1 MPNGPCRRGPALTAG
16 SGPDSGQREDP
27 LLRLETWQ
35 DVEVGDSSPPYV
47 YEVTAE
53 KIFEFCR
60 AARYE
65 NLAYTNQPAAREIG
79 LPGIVAPPSM
89 LFAFAPLLAEGPGLQ
104 QGFSIEEQPEEAP
117 PDGTGAATSITF
129 QGAMVTPGD
138 NITSVTSVKDKLQEQ
153 SNRFITLQVVAHNQR
168 GELVA
173 DYSSTIP
180 WNSPSE

>member
-1 MPNGPCRRGPALTAG
+1 M
-16 SGPDSGQREDP
+16 
-27 LLRLETWQ
+27 ETWQ
-35 DVEVGDSSPPYV
+35 DVAVGDSSPAYV

-65 NLAYTNQPAAREIG
+65 NLAYTNQPAARELG

-89 LFAFAPLLAEGPGLQ
+89 LFAFAPLLAEGPALQ
-104 QGFSIEEQPEEAP
+104 QGSSFKAQGEDQGNGAP
-117 PDGTGAATSITF
+117 LAGAGAATSIEF
-129 QGAMVTPGD
+129 QGAMVAPGD
-138 NITSVTSVKDKLQEQ
+138 IITSVTSVKNKFQEQ
-153 SNRFITLQVVAHNQR
+153 GNRFITLQVVAHNQR
-168 GELVA
+168 GDLVA

>member
-1 MPNGPCRRGPALTAG
+1 MAA
-16 SGPDSGQREDP
+16 
-27 LLRLETWQ
+27 WQ
-35 DVEVGDSSPPYV
+35 DVAVGDSSPASV

-65 NLAYTNQPAAREIG
+65 NLAYTNQPAAREMG

-89 LFAFAPLLAEGPGLQ
+89 LFAFAPLLAEGPALQ
-104 QGFSIEEQPEEAP
+104 QGFAIEGQGEDQGNQAP
-117 PDGTGAATSITF
+117 LAGTGAATSIEF

-138 NITSVTSVKDKLQEQ
+138 LITSVTSVKDKLQEQ
-153 SNRFITLQVVAHNQR
+153 GNRFITLQVVAHNQR
-168 GELVA
+168 GDLVA

>member
-1 MPNGPCRRGPALTAG
+1 M
-16 SGPDSGQREDP
+16 
-27 LLRLETWQ
+27 ETWQ
-35 DVEVGDSSPPYV
+35 DVAVGDSSPAYV

-65 NLAYTNQPAAREIG
+65 NLAYTNQPAARELG

-89 LFAFAPLLAEGPGLQ
+89 LFAFAPLLAEGPALQ
-104 QGFSIEEQPEEAP
+104 QGFPIKTQEEDQPGDQVNEAP
-117 PDGTGAATSITF
+117 LAGTGAATSIEF

-138 NITSVTSVKDKLQEQ
+138 LITSVTSVKDKLQEQ
-153 SNRFITLQVVAHNQR
+153 GNQFVTLRVVAHNQR

-180 WNSPSE
+180 WNSPPE

>member
-1 MPNGPCRRGPALTAG
+1 M
-16 SGPDSGQREDP
+16 
-27 LLRLETWQ
+27 ETWQ
-35 DVEVGDSSPPYV
+35 DVAVGDSSPAYV

-65 NLAYTNQPAAREIG
+65 NLAYTNQPAARELG

-89 LFAFAPLLAEGPGLQ
+89 LFAFAPLLAEGPALQ
-104 QGFSIEEQPEEAP
+104 QGFSNKDQGDEAP
-117 PDGTGAATSITF
+117 LAGTGAATSIEF

-138 NITSVTSVKDKLQEQ
+138 LITSVTSVKDKLQEQ
-153 SNRFITLQVVAHNQR
+153 GNRFITLQVLAYNQR
-168 GELVA
+168 GDLVA

-180 WNSPSE
+180 WNSSSE

>member
-1 MPNGPCRRGPALTAG
+1 M
-16 SGPDSGQREDP
+16 
-27 LLRLETWQ
+27 ETWQ
-35 DVEVGDSSPPYV
+35 DVAVGDSSPPHV

-65 NLAYTNQPAAREIG
+65 NLAYTNQPAAREMG

-89 LFAFAPLLAEGPGLQ
+89 LFAFAPLLAEGLALQ
-104 QGFSIEEQPEEAP
+104 HGFSIEEQREDQVNEAP
-117 PDGTGAATSITF
+117 LAGTGAATSIEF
-129 QGAMVTPGD
+129 QGVMVAPGD
-138 NITSVTSVKDKLQEQ
+138 LITSVTSVKGKYQEQ
-153 SNRFITLQVVAHNQR
+153 GNRFITLQVVAHNQR

>member
-1 MPNGPCRRGPALTAG
+1 M
-16 SGPDSGQREDP
+16 
-27 LLRLETWQ
+27 ETWQ
-35 DVEVGDSSPPYV
+35 GVAVGDSSPAYV

-65 NLAYTNQPAAREIG
+65 NLAYTNQPAAREMG

-89 LFAFAPLLAEGPGLQ
+89 LFAFAPLLAEGPALQ
-104 QGFSIEEQPEEAP
+104 QGFSIEDQREDQGNAAP
-117 PDGTGAATSITF
+117 LAGTGAATSIEF

-138 NITSVTSVKDKLQEQ
+138 LITSVTSVKDKLQEQ
-153 SNRFITLQVVAHNQR
+153 GNRFITLQVVAHNQR
-168 GELVA
+168 GDLVA

-180 WNSPSE
+180 WNSPLE